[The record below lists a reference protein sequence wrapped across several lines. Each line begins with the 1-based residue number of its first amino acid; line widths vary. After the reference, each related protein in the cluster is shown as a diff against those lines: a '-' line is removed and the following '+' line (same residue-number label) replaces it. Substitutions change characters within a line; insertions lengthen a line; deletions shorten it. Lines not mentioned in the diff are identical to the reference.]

1 MEPVFR
7 QTGRRAAPGPT
18 WGAVLVAVL
27 FGTVLAVV
35 AVLPGLLVASVA
47 NLLPGSRITSEI
59 SPGPGWP
66 WPIHS
71 WWAALADVAPMAGT
85 ATVMALLVR
94 RELRRTTGGGMRLV
108 PVVATAVGV
117 GWLPVPRPV
126 GLVDV
131 PFPVA
136 FLTVVV
142 VARLCWTRMPFVPP
156 GLESASRRIRTRS
169 RQPPPGAVV
178 LAVAL
183 VGVSVSYHVLHP
195 LRIEVEGRS
204 GGRSVTLKVTNDGPG
219 TAGLRWV
226 RAPDATGARL
236 LRVEVAHPELGAG
249 DSGRARASIVLR
261 NCPPR
266 FAVTVTRLSV
276 RVQTRWATRTQRV
289 RLERALRLE
298 C

>member
-1 MEPVFR
+1 V
-7 QTGRRAAPGPT
+7 
-18 WGAVLVAVL
+18 
-27 FGTVLAVV
+27 
-35 AVLPGLLVASVA
+35 
-47 NLLPGSRITSEI
+47 SREFK
-59 SPGPGWP
+59 
-66 WPIHS
+66 
-71 WWAALADVAPMAGT
+71 
-85 ATVMALLVR
+85 
-94 RELRRTTGGGMRLV
+94 RTTGGGMRLV

-136 FLTVVV
+136 FLAVVV
-142 VARLCWTRMPFVPP
+142 VARLSWTRMPFVPP

-169 RQPPPGAVV
+169 PQPPPSAVAGAVA

-183 VGVSVSYHVLHP
+183 AGVSVSYHVLHP
-195 LRIEVEGRS
+195 LRIEVEGRG
-204 GGRSVTLKVTNDGPG
+204 GGRSVALKLTNDGPG

-236 LRVEVAHPELGAG
+236 LRVEVARAELGAG
-249 DSGRARASIVLR
+249 DSGRATASIALK

-266 FAVTVTRLSV
+266 FAVTVKRLSV
-276 RVQTRWATRTQRV
+276 RVRTRWATRTQRV
-289 RLERALRLE
+289 RLGRALRLQ